1 MPEDR
6 AGPADQRLAVAEAR
20 LATIAPGYLDRVRQ
34 IVDRLS
40 VRDVD
45 ATDARAALV
54 AVDDLAAIDLDAPT
68 GSRLPVVP
76 LVKKAIKRLVAWYLF
91 YFGRQLLAF
100 GQAVTHLGGILVDRT
115 ERVEGVAAKLEV
127 EVAQLTAR
135 VEQLERDGSAPR

>member
-1 MPEDR
+1 MPEDM
-6 AGPADQRLAVAEAR
+6 AGPADQRLAAAAAR

-54 AVDDLAAIDLDAPT
+54 AVDDLAEIDLDAPT

-100 GQAVTHLGGILVDRT
+100 GQAVTHLGSILVDRT

-135 VEQLERDGSAPR
+135 VEQLERDRSAPR